1 MIVILGQQIM
11 PRMTLYL
18 GEYMKSV
25 ILLAFIVILIV
36 IFFIPL
42 IDQFTIVNGKT
53 DNIVF
58 CDTVDKY
65 ENFYISFI
73 HSVNRTQVNEYYRI
87 EENKFVVYKTTFY
100 SYGAGMPE
108 VSEIPGADI
117 KFGDGFVEID
127 NINRRLDQFSYMVGT
142 IAGHTL
148 NTESQSFKLEKYVE
162 PQEPALFKIIRVSIF
177 DILRRRFNE

>member
-1 MIVILGQQIM
+1 MKKCILFVFVI
-11 PRMTLYL
+11 
-18 GEYMKSV
+18 
-25 ILLAFIVILIV
+25 ILIV

-42 IDQFTIVNGKT
+42 IEQFTVANGNT
-53 DNIVF
+53 NNIVF
-58 CDTVDKY
+58 YDSVDKY

-73 HSVNRTQVNEYYRI
+73 HSVNKTSVNEYYKI
-87 EENKFVVYKTTFY
+87 EGNKFVVYKTTFY

-108 VSEIPGADI
+108 VSENPGAGI
-117 KFGDGFVEID
+117 KFNDGFVEID

-148 NTESQSFKLEKYVE
+148 NIDNESFKLEKYVE
-162 PQEPALFKIIRVSIF
+162 PQEPALFKIRRVSIY